1 MRSKNATIRELLADI
16 RTAAQQEQYNPA
28 EDLKTTRYL
37 RVTAVKTGIFP
48 AA

>member
-28 EDLKTTRYL
+28 EDLKTLQT
-37 RVTAVKTGIFP
+37 VQTAVKAGIFP